1 MQLEVQEVE
10 IQELVF
16 SEGILQ
22 FTKLNEN
29 KGHRKEERER
39 GGGSQEGTSAGSFLI
54 MAIIHV
60 SLRKFRK

>member
-1 MQLEVQEVE
+1 MQEVE

-39 GGGSQEGTSAGSFLI
+39 RREPGGDFCWFLFDYGNNTCQFKK
-54 MAIIHV
+54 V
-60 SLRKFRK
+60 